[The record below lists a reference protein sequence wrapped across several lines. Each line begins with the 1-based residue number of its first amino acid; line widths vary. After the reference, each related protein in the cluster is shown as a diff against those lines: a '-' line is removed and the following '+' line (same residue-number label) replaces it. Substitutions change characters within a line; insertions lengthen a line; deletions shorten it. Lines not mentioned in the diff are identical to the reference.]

1 MAPTLDHGVPK
12 LVTWRAGV
20 TLNAALVAGTIFSV
34 VTAGLHAKGWAPIGL
49 TSLALGS
56 LVGLAAFGGAWMF
69 GYGHRRGLVV
79 VAAIAGLFA
88 AGLQHEWLYLVYTN
102 QWRAARVKEPHLAL
116 FRPETEPLGFFDY
129 LKQETTPQRAALWGL
144 DLALTG
150 IAAGVTASLVRRR
163 HTFCGPCEVWYQT
176 RWRGKLIDA
185 PVVTDLAAPPD
196 ALAVVS
202 ACPHGC
208 AEQLL
213 VVSWSVG
220 GEARRHAE
228 FIVPPSLAT

>member
-1 MAPTLDHGVPK
+1 MNIHNHGVPK

-34 VTAGLHAKGWAPIGL
+34 LTAGLHAKGWAPIGL

-69 GYGHRRGLVV
+69 AYGHRRGLVA
-79 VAAIAGLFA
+79 VAALAGLFA

-102 QWRAARVKEPHLAL
+102 QWRAARIKEPHLAL
-116 FRPETEPLGFFDY
+116 FRPEEEPLGFVAY
-129 LKQETTPQRAALWGL
+129 LRQETTPSRAALWTT
-144 DLALTG
+144 DLALTAL
-150 IAAGVTASLVRRR
+150 AAGATAYLLRRR
-163 HTFCGPCEVWYQT
+163 RTFCGPCEVWYQT

-185 PVVTDLAAPPD
+185 PVLTDLAAPPD
-196 ALAVVS
+196 AIAILS

-208 AEQLL
+208 PEQLL
-213 VVSWSVG
+213 NVIWTVG
-220 GEARRHAE
+220 GETRHHGE
-228 FIVPPSLAT
+228 FIVPSSLAT